1 MTEPLPC
8 PFCGEAPS
16 VGPARPDL
24 HGSSWGEVCCENDD
38 CWAKPVVRDGDNT
51 ADDRGSDAYK
61 QLAIRRWNT
70 RAPVVPASIHGMP
83 KNCPDCNM
91 STSGP
96 FCFGIDVLD
105 DGLHCRQCG
114 SWLCD

>member
-8 PFCGEAPS
+8 PFCG
-16 VGPARPDL
+16 VL
-24 HGSSWGEVCCENDD
+24 
-38 CWAKPVVRDGDNT
+38 PVVHPNAMVNCQNESCHVRPRCIDVSPREPN
-51 ADDRGSDAYK
+51 ANAE
-61 QLAIRRWNT
+61 AMRRWNT